1 MYNFAVTYWDGV
13 PDEKKK
19 PQRVYQATLTEI
31 MNLRTEVFPSHW
43 AQLGNA
49 VYISDG
55 YKSSAFVVSCGSSCE
70 SGHLC
75 KDTVNNLGG
84 YGEDGPYES
93 PIEPYTALNCG
104 HRVSFTLKTQTP
116 EK

>member
-1 MYNFAVTYWDGV
+1 MYNFAVSYWDGV

-19 PQRVYQATLTEI
+19 PDRVYQATLTEI

-55 YKSSAFVVSCGSSCE
+55 YKSSVFITCCSSSFE

-75 KDTVNNLGG
+75 KSTVDNLGG
-84 YGEDGPYES
+84 YGEDGSYES
-93 PIEPYTALNCG
+93 EINPYMAVNSGL
-104 HRVSFTLKTQTP
+104 RVSFTLK
-116 EK
+116 K